1 MPFTNLLN
9 RFASWVERIAGVFL
23 AAVTVLVFVSA
34 GARYLLGSPIPDA
47 HAFASLML
55 GVALLW
61 GLASASWRD
70 EHISV
75 DLLYMGM
82 NEGLKR
88 LVDVMGQLL
97 ILLFVGLFC
106 WMLLKQVGSVRDG
119 GEMTVDT
126 RTAVWPFYFMAWMGV
141 AASTLLIIARLW
153 LLIVNP
159 SGLPSKKSIADEAAE
174 NAGEPT

>member
-82 NEGLKR
+82 NDGLKR
-88 LVDVMGQLL
+88 LVDVLGQLL

-119 GEMTVDT
+119 GELTVDT

>member
-1 MPFTNLLN
+1 MPFTTVLN
-9 RFASWVERIAGVFL
+9 SFAAWVERIAGVFL
-23 AAVTVLVFVSA
+23 AAVTLLVFVSA

-70 EHISV
+70 EHIAV
-75 DLLYMGM
+75 DLVYMGM
-82 NEGLKR
+82 NDGLKR
-88 LVDVMGQLL
+88 LVDVLGQLL

-106 WMLLKQVGSVRDG
+106 WMLFTQVGSVRDG

-126 RTAVWPFYFMAWMGV
+126 RTAVWPFYLMAWMGV
-141 AASTLLIIARLW
+141 AAATVLIIARLW

-159 SGLPSKKSIADEAAE
+159 AGLPSKKSIADEAAE
-174 NAGEPT
+174 NAGAPL